1 VESNGPIL
9 VPGYEPSFQ
18 PEQQNGRAEKLWLLW
33 RERHFLFRVIWMAA
47 LASTVAAF
55 LIPKRY
61 ESTARLV
68 PSETSTSSMAGVL
81 LNRAAGGTSGGSG
94 ASGLGLGLDAANLL
108 GIKTPGAFYVEILHS
123 RTVQDYLIN
132 KFDLR
137 AHYRKK
143 YYRDTR
149 KKLDRNTDVEEDK
162 KSGVITLTVT
172 DTDKNLVATMVQA
185 YVDEMNRVAAG
196 LNTSAAHRERE
207 FLEQRLKTAKQDL
220 DNAVM
225 RMSQFSSKHT
235 MMDVQQQSKAM
246 MEAAAKLQ
254 GELIAS
260 ESELK
265 GLQQIYSDDNVRVK
279 SVRARVGEL
288 QAQLKKM
295 VGDYTDPSAAEKESQ
310 VAGTY
315 PSIRTLP
322 ALGYN
327 YAELYRQ
334 AKIQESVFDFLTHQ
348 YEMARIQEAKELPVV
363 RLMDEGDVPEKK
375 ASPNR
380 SLIIA
385 LGVLSA
391 FVLGCLWVI
400 EKERWNQLPVD
411 DSRRILAGEV
421 EGELKSILGKI
432 RGNGSRS

>member
-1 VESNGPIL
+1 VESSGPVL

-18 PEQQNGRAEKLWLLW
+18 PEQQNGRTEKLWLLW
-33 RERHFLFRVIWMAA
+33 RERRFLWRVLWMAA
-47 LASTVAAF
+47 LGSTAIAL
-55 LIPKRY
+55 LIPRRY

-68 PSETSTSSMAGVL
+68 PGETSSTSMTAAL
-81 LNRAAGGTSGGSG
+81 LSKATGAAGAGSSG
-94 ASGLGLGLDAANLL
+94 AAGLGLDAAGLL
-108 GIKTPGAFYVEILHS
+108 GLKTPGAFYIEILRS
-123 RTVQDYLIN
+123 RTVQDQLIN

-137 AHYRKK
+137 THYRKK

-149 KKLDRNTDVEEDK
+149 KKLDRYTDIQEDK

-172 DTDKNLVATMVQA
+172 DTDRNLAATMVQA

-207 FLEQRLKTAKQDL
+207 FLDQRLKTAKLDL

-235 MMDVQQQSKAM
+235 MMDVQDQGKAM

-279 SVRARVGEL
+279 SVRARVGVL
-288 QAQLKKM
+288 QTQLKKM
-295 VGDYTDPSAAEKESQ
+295 VGDYTDPSVAATESQ
-310 VAGTY
+310 VAGSY

-322 ALGYN
+322 ALGYS
-327 YAELYRQ
+327 YADLYRQ

-363 RLMDEGDVPEKK
+363 RVMDEGDVPEKK

-380 SLIIA
+380 SLIIG
-385 LGVLSA
+385 LSMLSA
-391 FVLGCLWVI
+391 FLLGCVWVI
-400 EKERWNQLPVD
+400 EKERWNQLPAD
-411 DSRRILAGEV
+411 DSRRLLAGEV
-421 EGELKSILGKI
+421 EVELRSVLRKI
-432 RGNGSRS
+432 RGNRSR

>member
-1 VESNGPIL
+1 MTG
-9 VPGYEPSFQ
+9 
-18 PEQQNGRAEKLWLLW
+18 ALL
-33 RERHFLFRVIWMAA
+33 
-47 LASTVAAF
+47 S
-55 LIPKRY
+55 K
-61 ESTARLV
+61 
-68 PSETSTSSMAGVL
+68 
-81 LNRAAGGTSGGSG
+81 AAGGAGGAG
-94 ASGLGLGLDAANLL
+94 AGLGGLDAAGLL
-108 GIKTPGAFYVEILHS
+108 GLKTPGAFYVEILHS
-123 RTVQDYLIN
+123 RTVEDYLIN

-137 AHYRKK
+137 THYRKK

-149 KKLDRNTDVEEDK
+149 KQLARNTEVQEDK

-172 DTDKNLVATMVQA
+172 DTDKNLAATMVQA

-235 MMDVQQQSKAM
+235 MMDVQQQGKAM
-246 MEAAAKLQ
+246 MEGAAKLQ

-295 VGDYTDPSAAEKESQ
+295 VGDYTEPSAAAAESQ

-322 ALGYN
+322 ALGYS

-363 RLMDEGDVPEKK
+363 RVMDEGDIPEKK

-385 LGVLSA
+385 LSVLSA
-391 FVLGCLWVI
+391 LVLGCLWVI
-400 EKERWNQLPVD
+400 EKERWNLLPVD
-411 DSRRILAGEV
+411 DSKRMLAGEV
-421 EGELKSILGKI
+421 EGELKSVLRKVRV
-432 RGNGSRS
+432 RGNRSRS

>member
-1 VESNGPIL
+1 VESSRPIL

-18 PEQQNGRAEKLWLLW
+18 PDQQNGRTEKLWLLW
-33 RERHFLFRVIWMAA
+33 RERRFLWRILWMAA
-47 LASTVAAF
+47 LASTIVAF
-55 LIPKRY
+55 LIPRRY

-68 PSETSTSSMAGVL
+68 PGETSSSSMGAALMSRV
-81 LNRAAGGTSGGSG
+81 AGGAGGSG
-94 ASGLGLGLDAANLL
+94 AGAAGLGLDAAGFL
-108 GIKTPGAFYVEILHS
+108 GLKTPGAFYIEILRS
-123 RTVQDYLIN
+123 RTVQDQLIN

-137 AHYRKK
+137 THYSKK

-149 KKLDRNTDVEEDK
+149 KKLDRYTDIQEDK

-172 DTDKNLVATMVQA
+172 DTDKNLAATMVRA

-220 DNAVM
+220 DDAVM

-235 MMDVQQQSKAM
+235 MMDVQQQGKAM

-279 SVRARVGEL
+279 SMKARVGEL
-288 QAQLKKM
+288 KTQLTRM
-295 VGDYTDPSAAEKESQ
+295 VGDYTEPNAAAEESQ
-310 VAGTY
+310 VAGSY

-322 ALGYN
+322 ALGYS

-334 AKIQESVFDFLTHQ
+334 SKIQESVFDFLTHQ

-363 RLMDEGDVPEKK
+363 RVMDEGDIPEKK
-375 ASPNR
+375 ASPHR

-385 LGVLSA
+385 LSVLA
-391 FVLGCLWVI
+391 ALVLGCVWVI
-400 EKERWNQLPVD
+400 EKENWNQLPTD
-411 DSRRILAGEV
+411 DSHRLLASEV
-421 EGELKSILGKI
+421 EGELKSFLRKV
-432 RGNGSRS
+432 RGNRIR